1 MPEKNQSFR
10 QNKKLFNWRN
20 KTKLTNS
27 KKHKKV
33 CSVLSYIDHS
43 LIVISTI
50 TKCVSIFVFAS
61 LVGILLGIASFI
73 IGLKMFCNNCRN
85 KKV

>member
-1 MPEKNQSFR
+1 MPEKNKSFR

-43 LIVISTI
+43 LIVISII

-73 IGLKMFCNNCRN
+73 IGLKMFFNNCRN

>member
-1 MPEKNQSFR
+1 MPEKNKSFR

-27 KKHKKV
+27 KKHKNV
-33 CSVLSYIDHS
+33 CSVLSYIDHL

-50 TKCVSIFVFAS
+50 TTCVSIFIFAS
-61 LVGILLGIASFI
+61 LVGILLGITSFI
-73 IGLKMFCNNCRN
+73 IWLKMFFNNCRN